1 MSGQVHSGKP
11 VAESVPKSSA
21 GFAAVLGTEFSKL
34 RRSGIT
40 WITFIVFVFM
50 VGVAA
55 FFMWMMKHPGMA
67 ESLGLM
73 GQKAQMAIGGALI
86 NWDSYLGLVL
96 ELCGV
101 AGMMLASVIL
111 TYLFGR
117 EYVELTAK
125 NMLALPVPRWQ
136 FVAAKLVVGAIWF
149 AALTLWAIALA
160 RAFGPLAGL
169 GPLPEGLFAQ
179 ASGKIALAALI
190 GFACAVFAAW
200 IAVETRGYLAPM
212 GYAIFSMLLAVSLGA
227 TDWGRWAPW
236 SVLMWFTGA
245 SGPGKELVPGS
256 FAVVAL
262 FFVLGVSLILRHE
275 TRADNAQ

>member
-1 MSGQVHSGKP
+1 MSIASL
-11 VAESVPKSSA
+11 
-21 GFAAVLGTEFSKL
+21 AAADTAFPAVVGTEFSKL

-40 WITFIVFVFM
+40 WITFAVLAFM

-55 FFMWMMKHPGMA
+55 FFMWMLKHPGMA

-73 GQKAQMAIGGALI
+73 GQKAQMAIGGAEI
-86 NWDSYLGLVL
+86 DWDSYLGLTL
-96 ELCGV
+96 EMCGI
-101 AGMMLASVIL
+101 AGMMLSSIIL

-125 NMLALPVPRWQ
+125 NMLALPTPRWQ
-136 FVAAKLVVGAIWF
+136 FVAAKLLVGALWL
-149 AALTLWAIALA
+149 AALMAWTIALVP
-160 RAFGPLAGL
+160 AFGALAGL
-169 GPLPEGLFAQ
+169 GALPAGLFAP
-179 ASGKIALAALI
+179 AAGKIALAGLL

-200 IAVETRGYLAPM
+200 IAVETRGYLAPL
-212 GYAIFSMLLAVSLGA
+212 GYAVFSMLLAVALGA

-256 FAVVAL
+256 FVVVGL
-262 FFVLGVSLILRHE
+262 FFALGVSLILRHE
-275 TRADNAQ
+275 IRADNVQ

>member
-1 MSGQVHSGKP
+1 MSGHVRAGRPGAIKASGFP
-11 VAESVPKSSA
+11 
-21 GFAAVLGTEFSKL
+21 AVLGTEFSKL

-40 WITFIVFVFM
+40 WITFAVFVFM
-50 VGVAA
+50 VGVSA

-73 GQKAQMAIGGALI
+73 GQKAQMAIGGAEI
-86 NWDSYLGLVL
+86 NWESYLGLVL
-96 ELCGV
+96 EMCGI

-136 FVAAKLVVGAIWF
+136 FVAAKLAVGALWF
-149 AALTLWAIALA
+149 AALTVWTVALVP
-160 RAFGPLAGL
+160 AFGALAGL
-169 GPLPEGLFAQ
+169 GPLPAGLFVPTA
-179 ASGKIALAALI
+179 GKIAIASLM

-212 GYAIFSMLLAVSLGA
+212 GYAIFSMLLAVAIGA

-236 SVLMWFTGA
+236 SILMWFTGA
-245 SGPGKELVPGS
+245 SGPEKELLPGS

-262 FFVLGVSLILRHE
+262 FFGLGVSLILRHE